1 MLSKLSIGV
10 LRKWFKRLTSLHK
23 GVSRFNCLGIGTK
36 GTLSLF
42 LILVVAYLILSLI
55 RL

>member
-1 MLSKLSIGV
+1 V
-10 LRKWFKRLTSLHK
+10 LGKWFKRLTSSYK
-23 GVSRFNCLGIGTK
+23 GVSAK

-42 LILVVAYLILSLI
+42 LILVVAYLIISLI

>member
-1 MLSKLSIGV
+1 VLSKLSIRV
-10 LRKWFKRLTSLHK
+10 LRKWFKRLTSSYK
-23 GVSRFNCLGIGTK
+23 GVSRFNYLGISTK
-36 GTLSLF
+36 ETLSLF

>member
-1 MLSKLSIGV
+1 MLSKPSIRV
-10 LRKWFKRLTSLHK
+10 LGKWFKRLTSSRK
-23 GVSRFNCLGIGTK
+23 GVSRSNCLGVSTK

-42 LILVVAYLILSLI
+42 LILAVAYLIVSLI